1 MEEVI
6 SDAQI
11 MANDMVIRPAGADHP
26 VPLIIDHPVRV
37 DSVPGAGAARAA
49 DLDEH
54 SDEILAELGL
64 SPAEILAL
72 RADGAVGPPNME

>member
-1 MEEVI
+1 MLF
-6 SDAQI
+6 
-11 MANDMVIRPAGADHP
+11 PAG
-26 VPLIIDHPVRV
+26 
-37 DSVPGAGAARAA
+37 AA

-72 RADGAVGPPNME
+72 RADGAVGPPDIE